1 MQFDRN
7 DFCFWQVSKPIVLH
21 VNTHFCQG
29 GRTQMANCGSSH
41 SVLASVQ
48 QCLDSR
54 TPSRLLLALC
64 WASRVPGRWKCC
76 WCPPPCSSSAAPLP
90 ARRRELMAHISI
102 CVLSHLGHGK
112 RAGLCCCHLVCHKD
126 PCSLIK
132 QTAAASRERD
142 FVFLK

>member
-1 MQFDRN
+1 MGRATRSSLQSSSAWIQGPPAG
-7 DFCFWQVSKPIVLH
+7 CSSHCAGPAV
-21 VNTHFCQG
+21 CQG
-29 GRTQMANCGSSH
+29 WDVPEHWSS
-41 SVLASVQ
+41 AWGQ
-48 QCLDSR
+48 ARQE
-54 TPSRLLLALC
+54 
-64 WASRVPGRWKCC
+64 GWKCC